1 MGEIGISRHEFYYEV
16 RWWEVKAIIRGYNA
30 RHHAGWE
37 QARLVAYNAH
47 YCMGAKNTPPVVSE
61 WIKFPWEKSSESSG
75 DAISMKEAEEL
86 RRKMRE
92 ENAARM
98 EAAKEQK

>member
-1 MGEIGISRHEFYYEV
+1 MPDIMQDGNRRDLSPTTHTTA
-16 RWWEVKAIIRGYNA
+16 WA
-30 RHHAGWE
+30 RRPHRQLSVSG
-37 QARLVAYNAH
+37 
-47 YCMGAKNTPPVVSE
+47 GSKTTPPVVSE

>member
-1 MGEIGISRHEFYYEV
+1 MGEIGIDRQTFFYKL

-47 YCMGAKNTPPVVSE
+47 YCMGSKEPIPSLDK
-61 WIKFPWEKSSESSG
+61 WLPFPWEKPDEVEQSVIDELQ
-75 DAISMKEAEEL
+75 AEMAAAEE
-86 RRKMRE
+86 M
-92 ENAARM
+92 
-98 EAAKEQK
+98 